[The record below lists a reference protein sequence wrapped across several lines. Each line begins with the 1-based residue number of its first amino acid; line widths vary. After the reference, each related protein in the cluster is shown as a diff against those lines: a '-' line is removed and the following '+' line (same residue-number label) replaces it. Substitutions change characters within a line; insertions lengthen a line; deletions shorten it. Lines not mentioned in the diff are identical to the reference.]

1 MKILVTG
8 GAGFVGSHL
17 CERLSQNKNYHI
29 FSLDNYFTGSTANH
43 VPNVHYIVDDTRN
56 IHKLGFIPDM
66 IYHLGEYSRVEQS
79 FDDMDK
85 VIEYNKTGTLA
96 VLEFARKYNIR
107 ILYAG
112 SSTKFGDNTSNSSP
126 YAWSKESNTQLF
138 NNYGKWFGLNYAITY
153 FYNVYGDREIESGKY
168 ATLIALFINK
178 SMKGEDL
185 TVVAPGTQL
194 RNFTHVSDIIDG
206 LVLVGENGVGDNYGI
221 GSDEKFSILEIAK
234 MFGGDITMLPARA
247 GNRMSAEVITEKTKA
262 LGWEAKI
269 KIKNYIEGLV

>member
-1 MKILVTG
+1 
-8 GAGFVGSHL
+8 
-17 CERLSQNKNYHI
+17 
-29 FSLDNYFTGSTANH
+29 
-43 VPNVHYIVDDTRN
+43 
-56 IHKLGFIPDM
+56 
-66 IYHLGEYSRVEQS
+66 
-79 FDDMDK
+79 
-85 VIEYNKTGTLA
+85 
-96 VLEFARKYNIR
+96 
-107 ILYAG
+107 
-112 SSTKFGDNTSNSSP
+112 
-126 YAWSKESNTQLF
+126 
-138 NNYGKWFGLNYAITY
+138 
-153 FYNVYGDREIESGKY
+153 
-168 ATLIALFINK
+168 
-178 SMKGEDL
+178 MKGEDL